1 MRDGGDKHRP
11 DRGIE
16 GACGGAGAMVN
27 TPAFEER
34 VGRGP
39 PDPEIHV
46 NVPGAFVDRR
56 EGVKAVR
63 QVQVAGDACS
73 TYEADEKKRHS
84 DLATSSNL
92 IHCGIVPLAAS
103 SRSVVRLLIRCL
115 L

>member
-1 MRDGGDKHRP
+1 
-11 DRGIE
+11 
-16 GACGGAGAMVN
+16 MVN

-39 PDPEIHV
+39 PDPEIYV
-46 NVPGAFVDRR
+46 NVHRAFVDRR
-56 EGVKAVR
+56 EGAKAVR

-103 SRSVVRLLIRCL
+103 SRSVVRLPIQR
-115 L
+115 